1 MPIMMF
7 AFTCQVPTL
16 PLRDKTMMPV
26 LLYNDAR
33 SFLWTPGSAWQVNVF
48 AIYQELEK
56 PSPKRMGEVARKA
69 VGVCVAVY
77 ASMGIFG
84 FSDFGPATVGNVLT
98 NYCISADYS
107 PG

>member
-1 MPIMMF
+1 
-7 AFTCQVPTL
+7 
-16 PLRDKTMMPV
+16 
-26 LLYNDAR
+26 
-33 SFLWTPGSAWQVNVF
+33 
-48 AIYQELEK
+48 
-56 PSPKRMGEVARKA
+56 MGEVARKA